1 MTTLILLA
9 TEERRVCIFVQQSS
23 LYLHRI
29 HSKILSGYLKVLDST
44 ELCTYYD
51 SPIQNYL

>member
-51 SPIQNYL
+51 SPTQNYL